1 MMLSFS
7 VICLRFGILTLKGRL
22 MALWKH
28 VEARMSG

>member
-7 VICLRFGILTLKGRL
+7 VIYLHFGILTLKERL
-22 MALWKH
+22 MVLWKH